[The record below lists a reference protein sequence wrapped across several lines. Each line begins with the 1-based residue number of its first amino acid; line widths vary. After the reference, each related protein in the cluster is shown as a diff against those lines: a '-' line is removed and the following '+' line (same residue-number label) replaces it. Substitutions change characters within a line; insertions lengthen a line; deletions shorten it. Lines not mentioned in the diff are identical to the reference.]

1 MKRAIVAILSGLI
14 GLGGTNAPAQD
25 RSSIEATVRSLDD
38 QARIAALNRDI
49 PALERLWSEQ
59 LTVNAP
65 NNTVVVGRRAVIDGF
80 VRTGIINF
88 SSFERQI
95 EFSRVEGDFAAIMGA
110 ETVTSIGD
118 APSSGLAAGQ
128 TIQRRVTNIW
138 KNEGG
143 TWRLFWRHANVVPA
157 GRPPTAD
164 ATEEQNKRV
173 IRRLYD
179 ELFSK
184 WNFAVVDEI
193 FGPEFVSHDMPPG
206 MPRGP
211 EGVRQF
217 YTGIRSGL
225 PDVRLTVEDLIAE
238 GDKVVVR
245 WRARATH
252 DGPFLGIPPTGKPVS
267 FTGNAI
273 YRLANGKVVERWVEV
288 GLLGAVEQLRA
299 TSPQ

>member
-1 MKRAIVAILSGLI
+1 MKLTMSAVV
-14 GLGGTNAPAQD
+14 LGVLGAAAAPAQE
-25 RSSIEATVRSLDD
+25 RSSAEQEVRALDD
-38 QARIAALNRDI
+38 QARIAALKRDI

-88 SSFERQI
+88 SSFEREI
-95 EFSRVEGDFAAIMGA
+95 EFARVEGDFAVIMGA
-110 ETVTSIGD
+110 ETVTSIAD

-128 TIQRRVTNIW
+128 TIRRRVTNIW
-138 KNEGG
+138 RKEDG

-157 GRPPTAD
+157 SRPSPAD
-164 ATEEQNKRV
+164 APQENKRIV
-173 IRRLYD
+173 QRLYD

-184 WNFAVVDEI
+184 WNFAVVDEV
-193 FGPEFVSHDMPPG
+193 FSPDFVSHDMPPG
-206 MPRGP
+206 LPRGP

-225 PDVRLTVEDLIAE
+225 PDVKLTVEDMIPE
-238 GDKVVVR
+238 GDRVIVR
-245 WRARATH
+245 WRARGTH

-267 FTGNAI
+267 FTGIAI
-273 YRLANGKVVERWVEV
+273 YRLSQGKVVERWVEV
-288 GLLGAVEQLRA
+288 GLLGVAAELGAAVPSR
-299 TSPQ
+299 